1 MVLIRN
7 GLVTHRFTF
16 LDGASADP
24 CRAPCRNPT
33 PSRDI
38 LLEVR
43 CVTDLMPHRLGDDI
57 DDFCIKCKRL
67 TNHSIVSLV
76 DERAAKVRCRTCYH
90 DHDFRNEEP
99 LPSKKDLKK
108 AALFEE
114 VLKGAGGAGDAD
126 PDAGDE
132 DDPELA
138 GIEGESPNGDD
149 DGDVAPPAPAPK
161 KTAKKAA
168 KKK

>member
-1 MVLIRN
+1 
-7 GLVTHRFTF
+7 
-16 LDGASADP
+16 
-24 CRAPCRNPT
+24 
-33 PSRDI
+33 
-38 LLEVR
+38 
-43 CVTDLMPHRLGDDI
+43 MPHRLGDDI

-90 DHDFRNEEP
+90 DHDFRKEEP

-114 VLKGAGGAGDAD
+114 VLKGTGGGGDAD
-126 PDAGDE
+126 PDAADE

-138 GIEGESPNGDD
+138 ALEGESPNEDE
-149 DGDVAPPAPAPK
+149 DGDAVPAAPAPK
-161 KTAKKAA
+161 KAA
-168 KKK
+168 KKVTRKK